1 MKQKLQFL
9 MTMIAAVSFGSMSYG
24 QGPCGAGQGELTVE
38 FTTDNWAHE
47 GYFELT
53 PVGDACGTNTVASYG
68 NTAVGCLGS
77 GAQIAADTDPGAY
90 TVDNSTLSETI
101 GCFAY
106 GTCFDFHY
114 VDDYNDTGMDFVFS
128 VDGAEVANI
137 GGLTGDGV
145 TTSLICLPTCAA
157 SGGGELTVEFT
168 TDNWAHEGYFEL
180 TPVGDA
186 CGTNTVASYGNTAVG
201 CLGSGAQI
209 AADTDPGA
217 YTVDNSTLSETIGC
231 FALGTCFDLHYVDDY
246 NDTGMDFVF
255 SVNGAEV
262 ANISGLT
269 GDGVTVTQFCVTVQ
283 PALDLR
289 VDSVGIGSYYTIV
302 PLVQASALNFDATM
316 LNFGTSDVTDAMVT
330 ATVNDGTSDVATA
343 TSTAVATLA
352 SGTSS
357 TGALSPGYTP
367 VGMGLHTI
375 SFVSS
380 MTELDENISN
390 DTLAMSVLVNDSV
403 LGRSNDAASG
413 SLGFGTGAADGA
425 RLGTQ
430 FGTPTTDNLT
440 SVSAL
445 FNGPLAGDST
455 KFSVYD
461 MSGGMPNAVVASTGT
476 YVFTAADET
485 AGVFLTMSLD
495 APYTVTAGSDFVV
508 VAHEYGANVTLATDN
523 SSLYEAT
530 TNWLISTAVTTD
542 AWDNG
547 ESFGFGLNFVMRA
560 NFSSSVSI
568 GENALN
574 TANVYPNPTNGIVN
588 IELTEEVSDASIV
601 VYSVDGTIVSTDV
614 VSGAQFSVN
623 LEGLTKGIYII
634 ELNNGSNT
642 GVYRIVKD

>member
-9 MTMIAAVSFGSMSYG
+9 MTVIATVMFGSISMAQCPGG
-24 QGPCGAGQGELTVE
+24 QMNVTVDVTTDTWGYETYWEVTPTGNACGVGTIMAFANAGVVGCLGGGGQVATGADPGAYAPNTTITENVGCLATGSCFDIHYADDWGDGGSSFQINLDGVPTDFFANPGIPSTGAIHTFCVSACPAGEGELTVE
-38 FTTDNWAHE
+38 FTTDTWAHE

-68 NTAVGCLGS
+68 NTIVGCLGS
-77 GAQIAADTDPGAY
+77 GAQVAADTDPGAY
-90 TVDNSTLSETI
+90 TVDNSLLSETI
-101 GCFAY
+101 GCFAI
-106 GTCFDFHY
+106 GTCFDLHY
-114 VDDYNDTGMDFVFS
+114 VDDYDDTGMDFVFS
-128 VDGAEVANI
+128 VDG
-137 GGLTGDGV
+137 
-145 TTSLICLPTCAA
+145 
-157 SGGGELTVEFT
+157 VE
-168 TDNWAHEGYFEL
+168 
-180 TPVGDA
+180 
-186 CGTNTVASYGNTAVG
+186 
-201 CLGSGAQI
+201 I
-209 AADTDPGA
+209 
-217 YTVDNSTLSETIGC
+217 
-231 FALGTCFDLHYVDDY
+231 
-246 NDTGMDFVF
+246 
-255 SVNGAEV
+255 
-262 ANISGLT
+262 ANISGLS
-269 GDGVTVTQFCVTVQ
+269 GDGVTVSQICVTTQ

-289 VDSVGIGSYYTIV
+289 VDSVGIGTYYSMV
-302 PLVQASALNFDATM
+302 PLVQASALTFDATM

-352 SGTSS
+352 SGTFSS
-357 TGALSPGYTP
+357 GALTPGYTP

-380 MTELDENISN
+380 MTELDEDISN
-390 DTLAMSVLVNDSV
+390 NSMAMSVLVNDSV
-403 LGRSNDAASG
+403 LGRSNDAATG

-430 FGTPTTDNLT
+430 FGSPTTDNLT
-440 SVSAL
+440 SVSAF
-445 FNGPLAGDST
+445 FNGPTAGDST

-461 MSGGMPNAVVASTGT
+461 MSGGIPNAVVASTGT
-476 YVFTAADET
+476 YVFTAADDS

-495 APYTVTAGSDFVV
+495 APYTVAAGSDFVV
-508 VAHEYGANVTLATDN
+508 VAHEYGNNVTLATDN

-623 LEGLTKGIYII
+623 LEGLSKGIYII